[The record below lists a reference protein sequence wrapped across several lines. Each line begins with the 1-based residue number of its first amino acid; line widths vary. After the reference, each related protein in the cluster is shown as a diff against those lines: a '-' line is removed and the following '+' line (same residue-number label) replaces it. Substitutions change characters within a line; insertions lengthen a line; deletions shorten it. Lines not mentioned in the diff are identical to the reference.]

1 MEAMA
6 KKLAIS
12 RPKRIRLKKR
22 PKKLGEWRDIVS
34 K

>member
-1 MEAMA
+1 MEAVA
-6 KKLAIS
+6 KKLP
-12 RPKRIRLKKR
+12 RPKRIRLKKK